1 MKRHGSCLCGAV
13 TYEVD
18 GPMREVVACHCIQ
31 CRKQT
36 GHYLAMT
43 NAKVTDFHLL
53 TSAPLKWYR
62 ASDAAKRGFCGDC
75 GSVLFWQGDGS
86 DEISI
91 SAGSIDGQT
100 GLKLGGHIFCD
111 FAGDYYEIVG
121 GDYQRPEA

>member
-1 MKRHGSCLCGAV
+1 MKRHGSCLCGAI

-36 GHYLAMT
+36 GHHIAMT
-43 NAKVTDFHLL
+43 NAKVADFRLL

-75 GSVLFWQGDGS
+75 GSVMFWQGDGR

-100 GLKLGGHIFCD
+100 GLTLDGHIFCD
-111 FAGDYYEIVG
+111 YAGDYYEITG
-121 GDYQRPEA
+121 GGYQRPEA